1 MRTVILLV
9 LSNIFFALRAQT
21 SSPIVAASEGGR

>member
-9 LSNIFFALRAQT
+9 LSNIFFALRAQ
-21 SSPIVAASEGGR
+21 AAAPAGLFERST

>member
-1 MRTVILLV
+1 MRTVLLLV

-21 SSPIVAASEGGR
+21 AEWRNVALGVGR